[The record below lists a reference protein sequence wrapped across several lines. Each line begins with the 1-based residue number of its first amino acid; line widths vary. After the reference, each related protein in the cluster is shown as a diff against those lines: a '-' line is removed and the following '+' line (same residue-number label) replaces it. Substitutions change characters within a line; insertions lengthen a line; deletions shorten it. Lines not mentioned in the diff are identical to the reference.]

1 MKTIAAFLG
10 GLAAVGLLVWYVMDL
25 RGERDILREQVAAQ
39 AETIQQAQNERA
51 ALEQALLAR
60 QAAHQQAE
68 KERDAALAKI
78 EEVMRN
84 DAAANAWGDTVIPD
98 SLRGVW

>member
-1 MKTIAAFLG
+1 MKAIAAFLG
-10 GLAAVGLLVWYVMDL
+10 GLVAVGLLVWYVMDI
-25 RGERDILREQVAAQ
+25 RGERDLLREQVAAQ
-39 AETIQQAQNERA
+39 AEAIQQAQKERA
-51 ALEQALLAR
+51 ALEQALVAR

-78 EEVMRN
+78 EKVMRN
-84 DAAANAWGDTVIPD
+84 DAEASSWGDTVIPD